1 MVVRYSI
8 EGHPFLLPP
17 YSEAELEEIGFI
29 NDPPVRYFSHRRSAQ
44 PTPDQEPPAP
54 PPADIPP
61 EREQP

>member
-8 EGHPFLLPP
+8 NGGAYLLPP
-17 YSEAELEEIGFI
+17 YSEAELAEMRGI
-29 NDPPVRYFSHRRSAQ
+29 NDPPICYFSHRRSAP